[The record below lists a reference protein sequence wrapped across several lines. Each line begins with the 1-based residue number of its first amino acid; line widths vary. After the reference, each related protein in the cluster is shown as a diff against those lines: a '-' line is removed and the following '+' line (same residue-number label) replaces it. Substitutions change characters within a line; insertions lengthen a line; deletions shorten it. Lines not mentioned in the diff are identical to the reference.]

1 MSQEENSPQSMGIR
15 VVFGA
20 FVGWVSAFL
29 LIIILF
35 GRPDGDSLPLVL
47 FLSAAPGVIIGIVIA
62 YITANKNNN
71 RYSTEN
77 TNSQSIGSSTK
88 KENIS
93 PNSINEL
100 KELKSLYDNGTI
112 TEDEFIEIKRKI
124 LNKYL

>member
-1 MSQEENSPQSMGIR
+1 MGIR

>member
-20 FVGWVSAFL
+20 LIGWISAFL

-47 FLSAAPGVIIGIVIA
+47 FLSAAPGVIIGIVVA
-62 YITANKNNN
+62 YITANKNNSHYSNENAN
-71 RYSTEN
+71 RQPIASPTE
-77 TNSQSIGSSTK
+77 

-100 KELKSLYDNGTI
+100 KELKNLYDNGTI
-112 TEDEFIEIKRKI
+112 SEDEFIEMKRKI